1 MTLKRTG
8 PVALTTTLTTNIYNP
23 TQNEELRMIEVVNK
37 TDLSATFS
45 IWIGATGA
53 NAAGTEWF
61 SKQVVAARS
70 VFPWP
75 YPRKLTAADFIVG
88 GSDTTTALTITITTA
103 LAAN

>member
-1 MTLKRTG
+1 
-8 PVALTTTLTTNIYNP
+8 
-23 TQNEELRMIEVVNK
+23 
-37 TDLSATFS
+37 
-45 IWIGATGA
+45 
-53 NAAGTEWF
+53 
-61 SKQVVAARS
+61 